1 MVFFLFIQF
10 FGPIFFLVQFFFLET
25 NFFQPSPLSLI
36 IGDLPT
42 RLINVVWDVIKKND
56 IETARQVNTKYRDR
70 EMGATYASVY
80 ASTKTS
86 SSKLLQ
92 LTQTT
97 RAAKDSSTDIYENV
111 PYVKILNLGIHWSCS
126 RGHLEMLDYLLDE
139 AGANSK

>member
-1 MVFFLFIQF
+1 M
-10 FGPIFFLVQFFFLET
+10 
-25 NFFQPSPLSLI
+25 
-36 IGDLPT
+36 
-42 RLINVVWDVIKKND
+42 INVVWDVIKKND